1 MSIKKRHQNACPT
14 CDYIPCQCPS
24 GSSADDEKNSKS
36 ENPNAE
42 KIQNNRPAWCIFF
55 AENAKQPMH
64 TPSSNLQ
71 EDDDT
76 KLTFR

>member
-1 MSIKKRHQNACPT
+1 MSIKERHPNTCPT
-14 CDYIPCQCPS
+14 CDYFPCQCLG
-24 GSSADDEKNSKS
+24 GSNEDDEKNSKS

-55 AENAKQPMH
+55 AENAKQTMS
-64 TPSSNLQ
+64 TSSSNLQ

-76 KLTFR
+76 TLTFR